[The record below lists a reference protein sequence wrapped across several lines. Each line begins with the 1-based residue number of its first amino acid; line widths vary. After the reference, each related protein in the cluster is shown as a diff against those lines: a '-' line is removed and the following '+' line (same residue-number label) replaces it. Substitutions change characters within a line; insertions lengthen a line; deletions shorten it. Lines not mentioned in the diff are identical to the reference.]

1 MNIFLVL
8 TFLMLNI
15 GFGLT
20 QIWITL
26 ALWYFQKNQLL
37 PIEVL
42 IRDGS
47 LLLFSAALVASSTYS
62 LIQKPSAIR
71 NNYPVFVFIAASM
84 TLGVVIANVLYAGQ
98 LSAAIEKQSQPE
110 FVGHY
115 SYLQVYM
122 TITSIIYALL
132 CTGLTGGLK
141 KETTRVFS

>member
-1 MNIFLVL
+1 MNMFLVL

-26 ALWYFQKNQLL
+26 AIWYFQKNQLL
-37 PIEVL
+37 PIETL

-47 LLLFSAALVASSTYS
+47 LLLFSAALVARSTYS
-62 LIQKPSAIR
+62 LVQKPSAIR
-71 NNYPVFVFIAASM
+71 SNYPVYVFIASSM

-98 LSAAIEKQSQPE
+98 LSAAIENHTQPE
-110 FVGHY
+110 FLGSY

-122 TITSIIYALL
+122 TIASVIYSLL

-141 KETTRVFS
+141 KEEPSVFS